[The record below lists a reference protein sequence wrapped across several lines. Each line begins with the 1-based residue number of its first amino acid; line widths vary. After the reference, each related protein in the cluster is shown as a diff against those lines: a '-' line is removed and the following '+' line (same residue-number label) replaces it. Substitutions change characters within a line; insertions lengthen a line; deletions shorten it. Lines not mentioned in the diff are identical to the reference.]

1 MGALRL
7 LRFALPSILGVFF
20 FLFPVRYQ
28 GSWTIPMSVLS
39 DVLENRLG
47 DSLPYIGFA
56 LVLISALLS
65 VYYSLVRQENSRHS
79 RLEQLFTVTPLWL
92 ALRVIGA
99 IFGAMIIWR
108 MGPELVWSETTG
120 HIVVYDLLTAI
131 VTIFL
136 FAAFLLPLLTDFG
149 LMELVGIALSP
160 LFRRLFR
167 LPGRSASMRS
177 PPG

>member
-1 MGALRL
+1 MGSLRL

-39 DVLENRLG
+39 DVLESRLG

-56 LVLISALLS
+56 LVFLSALLS

-99 IFGAMIIWR
+99 IFGA
-108 MGPELVWSETTG
+108 S
-120 HIVVYDLLTAI
+120 
-131 VTIFL
+131 
-136 FAAFLLPLLTDFG
+136 
-149 LMELVGIALSP
+149 IA
-160 LFRRLFR
+160 
-167 LPGRSASMRS
+167 
-177 PPG
+177 